1 MKLVIESLTVEDN
14 GIVGGREMWIIILG
28 RGINHLG
35 LTLCIMDL
43 WIGGNLNVRDIVYY
57 VTLGGYCY
65 TQVNYV
71 VIKVSRD

>member
-43 WIGGNLNVRDIVYY
+43 WIRGNLNVRDIVYY
-57 VTLGGYCY
+57 VTLGGYCH